1 MRKVLVLLVAV
12 GLVLSFCVFA
22 FASTKWIANSVWPPK
37 NHHSIGLNMF
47 AKKVKERT
55 GGKLIIKVY
64 VGGALGYKG
73 PELLKVVRDGLVQVS
88 DMVFSIVAGDEPVF
102 SVTTLPFL
110 VRGFKE
116 ARLLMDIG
124 RPYFEEITQKK
135 WNQKILYTAPWPPA
149 GLWTKKP
156 VRCVADMKGLKTRT
170 YDKNGALV
178 VKAVGGTPYALPFSE
193 VYSALA
199 TGLIDSVITSTPTA
213 VDGKFWEVLKY
224 FERINITQAVDM
236 VNVNLKAFNKLDKD
250 TQKVLLETGKEM
262 ESYMWNWVEK
272 LDKEKEKECNE
283 HGIVSIP
290 VSEKFM
296 SELSKITEKIRKDWL
311 KTAPPQAKEIYFKF
325 LEKVGRRD

>member
-1 MRKVLVLLVAV
+1 LRKLFVLLVAV
-12 GLVLSFCVFA
+12 SLVLSFCAFA

-102 SVTTLPFL
+102 GVTTLPFL

-156 VRCVADMKGLKTRT
+156 VKCVADMKGLKTRT

-213 VDGKFWEVLKY
+213 VDGKFWEVLKC

-236 VNVNLKAFNKLDKD
+236 VNVNLRAFNKLDKD

-296 SELSKITEKIRKDWL
+296 NELSKITEKIRKDWL
-311 KTAPPQAKEIYFKF
+311 KTAPSQAKEIYFKF
-325 LEKVGRRD
+325 LEKVGRKD

>member
-1 MRKVLVLLVAV
+1 MRKLFVLLVAV
-12 GLVLSFCVFA
+12 SLVISFCASA
-22 FASTKWIANSVWPPK
+22 FATTKWIANSVWPPK

-88 DMVFSIVAGDEPVF
+88 DMLFSGVAGDEPVF
-102 SVTTLPFL
+102 GVTTLPFL
-110 VRGFKE
+110 VCGFKE

-124 RPYFEEITQKK
+124 RPYFEELTQKK

-156 VRCVADMKGLKTRT
+156 VKCVADMKGLKTRT

-178 VKAVGGTPYALPFSE
+178 VKATGGTPYALPFSE

-224 FERINITQAVDM
+224 FERINITQAADM
-236 VNVNLKAFNKLDKD
+236 VNVNLRAFNKLDKD

-290 VSEKFM
+290 VSEEFM
-296 SELSKITEKIRKDWL
+296 NELSKITEKIRKDWL
-311 KTAPPQAKEIYFKF
+311 KTAPPQAKEIYHKF
-325 LEKVGRRD
+325 LEKVGRKD